1 MYEKECDFRP
11 RQKFPRNEPTGC
23 SKRTDQ
29 ERFKNEGFTTG
40 SYNNK
45 YCGYTQWRGPI
56 QKDKRCFVCNDNTH
70 FARDCPKQKFKFDRI
85 NREQNFKWRGEGIER
100 NESSHIYKR
109 DHSLMTVNEGGMSKA
124 SSCIKIARINKC
136 PLEFEALIDTGSDS
150 VICRNSIAKRLELK
164 IDPASNVMYGFGNIK
179 MCAARALGKVK
190 RG

>member
-23 SKRTDQ
+23 NKRTDQ
-29 ERFKNEGFTTG
+29 EHFKSECFTTG
-40 SYNNK
+40 TYNNK

-70 FARDCPKQKFKFDRI
+70 FARDCPKQKYKFDRI
-85 NREQNFKWRGEGIER
+85 SKEQTFNTRGKGIER

-109 DHSLMTVNEGGMSKA
+109 DHNLMTVNEGGRSKA

-136 PLEFEALIDTGSDS
+136 PLKFEALIDTGSDS
-150 VICRNSIAKRLELK
+150 FICKNSVAKRLE
-164 IDPASNVMYGFGNIK
+164 
-179 MCAARALGKVK
+179 
-190 RG
+190 